1 MATEPMPVNE
11 FITDLESQW
20 DPSKVDSNYTNSA
33 EYKPNFIEVTGNDE
47 PLRFNLNAA
56 DAVVARAGNPAVS
69 ETPIGNWT
77 YGNRVYNLEIQLYTN
92 ADRQRL
98 YNLMREVRKIIHAR
112 MHSLTNFQRQT
123 FQNFAEEV
131 SEQANMWTG
140 TITIQLENNG
150 VLLETT

>member
-1 MATEPMPVNE
+1 MANEPMPAKE
-11 FITDLESQW
+11 FIDELNSQW
-20 DPSKVDSNYTNSA
+20 NSSNVT
-33 EYKPNFIEVTGNDE
+33 EPNYIVVTGANEQIRYD
-47 PLRFNLNAA
+47 LNKG
-56 DAVVARAGNPAVS
+56 DYIIARPGTIQ
-69 ETPIGNWT
+69 EIPIGN
-77 YGNRVYNLEIQLYTN
+77 YKYADRVYGVDLEVYTN
-92 ADRQRL
+92 NSRQRL

-123 FQNFAEEV
+123 FQNFSEEV

>member
-1 MATEPMPVNE
+1 MPDEPIPIDAVM
-11 FITDLESQW
+11 TDLNSQW
-20 DPSKVDSNYTNSA
+20 NASNVT
-33 EYKPNFIEVTGNDE
+33 KPTLTTVNGDNQPFRFDLNVGDHLIGRTGS
-47 PLRFNLNAA
+47 
-56 DAVVARAGNPAVS
+56 PALE
-69 ETPIGNWT
+69 ETPIGNRK
-77 YGNRVYNLEIQLYTN
+77 YGNRIYSIEIELYTLTG
-92 ADRQRL
+92 RQRL

-123 FQNFAEEV
+123 FLNFAEEV